1 MKGEKNLLQCHLPTT
16 KPTQNFLE
24 LNPCLQSSGQE
35 KKPPE
40 PQHCIFHV
48 IIFYI
53 NVTVYHT
60 MQQGKTASRYK
71 CNGQPKQKLTHEL

>member
-1 MKGEKNLLQCHLPTT
+1 VPLAHHKANTKLLGI
-16 KPTQNFLE
+16 KPV
-24 LNPCLQSSGQE
+24 PSKYRPG

-60 MQQGKTASRYK
+60 MHEGKTASRYK
-71 CNGQPKQKLTHEL
+71 CNGQPQQKLTHEL